1 VEYTAAVLMQ
11 QTKGMPGYA
20 YVIYVDDTSWKNNYP
35 DICNIQTSAAK
46 LPQQKRVS

>member
-1 VEYTAAVLMQ
+1 MECTAAILMQ

-20 YVIYVDDTSWKNNYP
+20 YVMYVDDTTWENNSS
-35 DICNIQTSAAK
+35 DICNIQTSAGK